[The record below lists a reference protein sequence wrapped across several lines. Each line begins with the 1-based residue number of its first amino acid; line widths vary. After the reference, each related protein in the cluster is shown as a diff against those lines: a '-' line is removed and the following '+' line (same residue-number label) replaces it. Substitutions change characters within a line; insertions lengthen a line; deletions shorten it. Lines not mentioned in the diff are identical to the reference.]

1 MDPLIDLAPPT
12 PGILGMN
19 ALAADD
25 AVLILVATNYLSLR
39 GLQLLLRSIQM
50 IQAQIH
56 PDLQILGIVGMRYDR
71 RIAHHGE
78 VLQELRQ
85 LFPPQGIRVF
95 ESVISRSV
103 RFEEAAMTGQPVVGY
118 AAHHAGAEAYQ

>member
-1 MDPLIDLAPPT
+1 MDPLIELAPPT

-56 PDLQILGIVGMRYDR
+56 PDLQILGILGCCMTDGLPIMAKGCRNCGSCSHPK
-71 RIAHHGE
+71 AFGS
-78 VLQELRQ
+78 LR
-85 LFPPQGIRVF
+85 
-95 ESVISRSV
+95 
-103 RFEEAAMTGQPVVGY
+103 A
-118 AAHHAGAEAYQ
+118 